1 MNGKRWMKSMIFALS
16 LGMVVPGLAL
26 AQGTGG
32 TGTGGTGTGTGSG
45 SSGNVSSVNGRGG
58 SSTFRS
64 NNPMPVLI
72 YTVWGLDS
80 SSGTGSGSGVSSSS
94 DVASMVLYDNGL
106 ATLNQSNADG
116 SGSSGCS
123 GACSD
128 TVQLSSSQ
136 VNQFIQ
142 QLRRNGAFRQQS
154 NNGSAT
160 STDTSLTTITV
171 FSYVNGST
179 STANTFSFNT
189 AQGRTAQ
196 VQNSFSQFFSDNF
209 GSSTING
216 GGTGSGTGSGG
227 GQ

>member
-32 TGTGGTGTGTGSG
+32 TGTGTGGTGSG
-45 SSGNVSSVNGRGG
+45 SGGSVSSVNGRGG

-80 SSGTGSGSGVSSSS
+80 SSSSGSSVSSSS
-94 DVASMVLYDNGL
+94 DVASLVLYDNGL

-116 SGSSGCS
+116 SGTSGCS

-136 VNQFIQ
+136 VNQFVQ

-154 NNGSAT
+154 NNSGAT
-160 STDTSLTTITV
+160 STDTSLTSITV

-189 AQGRTAQ
+189 AQGRSAQ

-209 GSSTING
+209 GSNTING
-216 GGTGSGTGSGG
+216 GSGSGTGSGG